1 VFPIALCYR
10 ARHVSGIF
18 SALPSA
24 FLALSPALVQWKL
37 RRVPPER
44 HKGSGRGVTRNSF
57 NTIRKLTM
65 PGVALAR
72 SGAAKAAHGSELL
85 AGETEVASSVRK
97 ATTEKARHHTASPNP
112 KSQIVPGESDASR
125 YPKPERVGL
134 NTSRR
139 ANGCDQAQL

>member
-65 PGVALAR
+65 PGVAVAR
-72 SGAAKAAHGSELL
+72 PGGAKAAHGSELL
-85 AGETEVASSVRK
+85 AGETERIVNTESYDAEDPAS
-97 ATTEKARHHTASPNP
+97 H
-112 KSQIVPGESDASR
+112 G
-125 YPKPERVGL
+125 
-134 NTSRR
+134 
-139 ANGCDQAQL
+139 